1 MDRYQTV
8 LTSSRNFLDDM
19 NYSFSQCGWCNRLR
33 NWAIDV
39 ATVLFNDSRNDLRA
53 LPKTVRL
60 QLLLT
65 LSFIWSTAFTIYIW
79 GMMRVDIWL
88 GWFGG
93 HIAIIFASY
102 VTFKQF
108 HGASKRYIDYKFD
121 GYHSGGRA
129 RGGMIG
135 IDGTRVEF
143 DPDDPGGEHE

>member
-1 MDRYQTV
+1 MDRYQIV
-8 LTSSRNFLDDM
+8 LTSSRNFSDNM

-39 ATVLFNDSRNDLRA
+39 ATVLFNDSKNDLRA

-93 HIAIIFASY
+93 HVAIIFASY
-102 VTFKQF
+102 FTFKQF

-129 RGGMIG
+129 SARW
-135 IDGTRVEF
+135 
-143 DPDDPGGEHE
+143 

>member
-1 MDRYQTV
+1 MMLFPNT
-8 LTSSRNFLDDM
+8 NP
-19 NYSFSQCGWCNRLR
+19 YSGKMVKVKNLR
-33 NWAIDV
+33 NWMIDT
-39 ATVLFNDSRNDLRA
+39 ASVLFDDSKNDLRA

-93 HIAIIFASY
+93 HVAIIFAAY
-102 VTFKQF
+102 FTFKQF

-135 IDGTRVEF
+135 IDGTRVTF

>member
-1 MDRYQTV
+1 
-8 LTSSRNFLDDM
+8 
-19 NYSFSQCGWCNRLR
+19 LR

-60 QLLLT
+60 QLLVT

-108 HGASKRYIDYKFD
+108 HGASKRYIDYRFD